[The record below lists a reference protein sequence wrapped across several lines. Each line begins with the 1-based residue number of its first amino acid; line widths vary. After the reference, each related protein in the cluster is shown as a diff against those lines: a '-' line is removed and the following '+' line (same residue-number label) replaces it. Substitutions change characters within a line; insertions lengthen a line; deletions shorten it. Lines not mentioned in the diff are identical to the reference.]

1 MDEQVMSQQTLFYER
16 IEDAIAAVVDACGGR
31 KVVASELWPDKPLR
45 DAHNLLD
52 ACLNP
57 SKREKL
63 DPSQIVYIAKRG
75 RQVGCHLLVAF
86 ICRECSYADPIP
98 LEPED
103 ERAKLQREYIEAT
116 KAMASL
122 AARMERVSLV
132 RAA

>member
-1 MDEQVMSQQTLFYER
+1 MDQFPLFHER
-16 IEDAIAAVVDACGGR
+16 VEEAIAAVIDACGGR
-31 KVVASELWPDKPLR
+31 KKIASELWPDKPLR

-57 SKREKL
+57 GKREKF

-75 RQVGCHLLVAF
+75 RQAGCHYLMQF
-86 ICRECSYADPIP
+86 ICREVGYCDPIP

-103 ERAKLQREYIEAT
+103 ERAKLQREFVEAQ
-116 KAMASL
+116 KSMAGMM
-122 AARMERVSLV
+122 ARMERVGLV